1 MDITATSQMHAY
13 TKSEAGELETVHNEH
28 DPERKHKNRSIQ
40 KDETP
45 MNVHRVVTGTLD
57 ETLDD
62 VWLDKINA
70 DNEKLRLQKEAGKL
84 SDYNYKKRTKTVESY
99 CGGNKTPVMNFV
111 STIGNVETTRQIM
124 ERLHIE
130 YEMRTY
136 TNEYGDKV
144 QEPHV
149 LPKYQKRWAD
159 FCNTAFSNYVDW
171 INKTT
176 KFRVS
181 QYWTHLD
188 EGGAPHV
195 HIETVIAGHT
205 AKGKKLSQNSNNAI
219 RETLESIGEEIS
231 NDTRNNLSKFRKLT
245 DQQLVD
251 SFNQTAK
258 EQGYDLSLTLIRTG
272 RPGGQSMADYKKQE
286 AQRLKVQEQE
296 KKNKARSK
304 LLTQK
309 EKEFTK
315 KQKAFNDQKKN
326 FDEQKK
332 IVDTAS
338 DDLISLANRKHGE
351 KVDNIDDAA
360 DRITD
365 WVQHN
370 SDYLDKMNKQHAEL
384 ERKLQR
390 QRQVYQQ
397 RKQELEQREKQ
408 LDKREKSITA
418 REKAVESREAGLKDL
433 VNLFI
438 TWAKTTLRSLLDDMY
453 NKGYQAGKAD
463 TEQQHEQ
470 QQQIDNEIEQ
480 YEADQTYKGLSE
492 LEAQQQA
499 EYFKQQR
506 QAERQKQ
513 QRNRRERTVENVV
526 KDVNPAVVNKF
537 TTDMYYGDLMTK
549 DKSKQMKPE
558 TAEVNNELRK
568 ETEKDDDPGFEL

>member
-1 MDITATSQMHAY
+1 MDVTATTHGERY
-13 TKSEAGELETVHNEH
+13 TKKQAGQLATNHNLH
-28 DPERKHKNRSIQ
+28 DPDKKHSNKTIQ

-45 MNVHRVVTGTLD
+45 MNDHVIVTGSLDDTLAEVWGDTLD
-57 ETLDD
+57 AYNDRL
-62 VWLDKINA
+62 K
-70 DNEKLRLQKEAGKL
+70 LQKEAGKL
-84 SDYNYKKRTKTVESY
+84 SAYNYEKRYRTVDNY
-99 CGGNKTPVMNFV
+99 LGGNKLPTMEF
-111 STIGNVETTRQIM
+111 IGTLGNLETTRAIM
-124 ERLHIE
+124 DRLGIK
-130 YEMRTY
+130 YEMRNY
-136 TNEYGDKV
+136 TNEFNDV
-144 QEPHV
+144 ASEPHV
-149 LPKYQKRWAD
+149 LPEDQARWSS
-159 FCNTAFSNYVDW
+159 FCNESFKKYVKW
-171 INKTT
+171 INENTRFK
-176 KFRVS
+176 VS

-188 EGGAPHV
+188 EGGAPHA
-195 HIETVIAGHT
+195 HIETVCAGHT
-205 AKGKKLSQNSNNAI
+205 KTGKLSANVNNAI
-219 RETLESIGEEIS
+219 RETLEDHNVKTTKDS
-231 NDTRNNLSKFRKLT
+231 RVNLSKFRSLT
-245 DQQLVD
+245 DPELID
-251 SFNQTAK
+251 AFNETAK
-258 EQGYDLSLTLIRTG
+258 EQGYDLTLNMVRTG
-272 RPGGQSMADYKKQE
+272 RPGGQSMSDFKKQK
-286 AQRLKVQEQE
+286 AQETANAKV
-296 KKNKARSK
+296 KRKNKARSK
-304 LLTQK
+304 WLAEQETDLL
-309 EKEFTK
+309 
-315 KQKAFNDQKKN
+315 NRKN
-326 FDEQKK
+326 QLSQQKK

-370 SDYLDKMNKQHAEL
+370 SDYLAKMNKQHAEL
-384 ERKLQR
+384 QRKLQR

-408 LDKREKSITA
+408 LDKREKNVTA

-453 NKGYQAGKAD
+453 NKGYQAGKTD
-463 TEQQHEQ
+463 TEQ

-499 EYFKQQR
+499 EYYKQQR
-506 QAERQKQ
+506 QTELQRR

-558 TAEVNNELRK
+558 TAKVNNELRK

>member
-1 MDITATSQMHAY
+1 MDITATSQMRAY

-45 MNVHRVVTGTLD
+45 MNVHRVVIGTLD

-149 LPKYQKRWAD
+149 LPKYQKRWAG

-171 INKTT
+171 INKNT

-205 AKGKKLSQNSNNAI
+205 AKGHKLSQNSNNAI
-219 RETLESIGEEIS
+219 RETLESIGEKIS
-231 NDTRNNLSKFRKLT
+231 NDSRNNLSKLRKLT

-258 EQGYDLSLTLIRTG
+258 EQGYDLSLTLVRTG

-286 AQRLKVQEQE
+286 AQRAKLQAQE

-315 KQKAFNDQKKN
+315 KQKAFNDEKKK

-332 IVDTAS
+332 ITDKAIG
-338 DDLISLANRKHGE
+338 DLIELANTKFGE
-351 KVDNIDDAA
+351 KPVDNVKDAVV
-360 DRITD
+360 R
-365 WVQHN
+365 V
-370 SDYLDKMNKQHAEL
+370 
-384 ERKLQR
+384 
-390 QRQVYQQ
+390 
-397 RKQELEQREKQ
+397 EKWTSA
-408 LDKREKSITA
+408 KRYYFEKSSKSLVDQMDKIQ
-418 REKAVESREAGLKDL
+418 RYKQKQDQRDNELDSREEAMAKKEKSVSERENVLKDWFNRL
-433 VNLFI
+433 MKRVKEAFEKLF
-438 TWAKTTLRSLLDDMY
+438 AEQYD
-453 NKGYQAGKAD
+453 KGYRDGQADLKK
-463 TEQQHEQ
+463 Q
-470 QQQIDNEIEQ
+470 QQLYAEMDEFQ
-480 YEADQTYKGLSE
+480 ADQVYKGLSE
-492 LEAQQQA
+492 WEAQQKA
-499 EYFKQQR
+499 DELKQQR
-506 QAERQKQ
+506 ETELQKQ
-513 QRNRRERTVENVV
+513 RRNRRERTSNETIEN
-526 KDVNPAVVNKF
+526 N
-537 TTDMYYGDLMTK
+537 
-549 DKSKQMKPE
+549 SKQIVETFARDEFYANKMPGNEDKKMKPK
-558 TAEVNNELRK
+558 TAKLNEQIKKKIDNDNLQSS
-568 ETEKDDDPGFEL
+568 TIDDDSDLEL

>member
-1 MDITATSQMHAY
+1 MDITATSQMRAY

-62 VWLDKINA
+62 VWLDRINA

-231 NDTRNNLSKFRKLT
+231 NDTRNNMSKFRKLT
-245 DQQLVD
+245 DRQLVD

-272 RPGGQSMADYKKQE
+272 RPGGQSMSNYKKQE

-304 LLTQK
+304 LLIQK

-315 KQKAFNDQKKN
+315 KQKAFNDEKKN
-326 FDEQKK
+326 FDERKK
-332 IVDTAS
+332 ITDKAIN
-338 DDLISLANRKHGE
+338 DLIELANTKLGE
-351 KVDNIDDAA
+351 KPVDNVKDASA
-360 DRITD
+360 RVEKWT
-365 WVQHN
+365 N
-370 SDYLDKMNKQHAEL
+370 AKRDYF
-384 ERKLQR
+384 
-390 QRQVYQQ
+390 
-397 RKQELEQREKQ
+397 
-408 LDKREKSITA
+408 EKSS
-418 REKAVESREAGLKDL
+418 RSLVEQMDKIQRYKQKQDQRDNDLDSREEAMAKKEKSVSERENVLKDWFNRL
-433 VNLFI
+433 MKRVKEAFEKI
-438 TWAKTTLRSLLDDMY
+438 FAEQYD
-453 NKGYQAGKAD
+453 KGYRDGQADLKK
-463 TEQQHEQ
+463 Q
-470 QQQIDNEIEQ
+470 QQLYAEMDEFQ
-480 YEADQTYKGLSE
+480 ADQVYKGLSE
-492 LEAQQQA
+492 LEAQQKA
-499 EYFKQQR
+499 DELKQQR
-506 QAERQKQ
+506 ETELQKQ
-513 QRNRRERTVENVV
+513 RRNRRERTINEAVENNTEQIVEAFAR
-526 KDVNPAVVNKF
+526 DEFYANK
-537 TTDMYYGDLMTK
+537 MPGNE
-549 DKSKQMKPE
+549 DKKMKPK
-558 TAEVNNELRK
+558 TAKLNEQIKKKIDNDNLQSS
-568 ETEKDDDPGFEL
+568 TIDDDPGFEL